1 MHRRR
6 VITRSNS
13 LATLYSKRPGGTGE
27 SEPSTFSSFHPV
39 GIHLLFWPS
48 VPPGNRYSG
57 L

>member
-13 LATLYSKRPGGTGE
+13 LATLYSKRGGTGE
-27 SEPSTFSSFHPV
+27 SEPSTFSSFHPA